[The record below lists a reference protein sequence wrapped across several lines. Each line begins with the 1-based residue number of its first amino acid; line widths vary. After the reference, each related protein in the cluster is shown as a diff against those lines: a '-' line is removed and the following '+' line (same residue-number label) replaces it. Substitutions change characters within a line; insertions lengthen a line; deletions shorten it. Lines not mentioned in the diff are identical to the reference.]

1 MTSIEFL
8 RRIEDDKLGAIDRAL
23 ALLWFVG
30 RDDPTVGM
38 TASDI
43 CAQVEMAGHPKQNSS
58 RLEEQLRANRGTS
71 KAARNAWRLHPRT
84 RRELDGKY
92 AFALAPRPLAA
103 SNSVLPTDLFA
114 GTRDYIER
122 VVEQINKS
130 YDAQLWDCAAVM
142 CRRLLETLI
151 IETYEG
157 AARTREIKGN
167 DGHFFMLNGLITAME
182 KDTKISLG
190 RNAMK
195 GLKDFK
201 QLGDLSAHNR
211 RFNARQNDID
221 RVRDGLRVAAEEL
234 LHLAALNRNSAR
246 AAITASGTTA
256 QGMAGSPLKP
266 GFGLSGDVHTSHT

>member
-1 MTSIEFL
+1 VTSIEFL
-8 RRIEDDKLGAIDRAL
+8 RRIENDKLGVIDRAL

-43 CAQVEMAGHPKQNSS
+43 CAEVEKAGHPKQNSS
-58 RLEEQLRANRGTS
+58 RLEQQLRAHRGTS
-71 KAARNAWRLHPRT
+71 KAAQDAWRLHPRN
-84 RRELDGKY
+84 RRELDGKH
-92 AFALAPRPLAA
+92 AFALAPRPLAV
-103 SNSVLPTDLFA
+103 SDSVLPTDLFA

-122 VVEQINKS
+122 VVEQINRS
-130 YDAQLWDCAAVM
+130 YDVQLWDCTAVM

-151 IETYEG
+151 IETYEKAG
-157 AARTREIKGN
+157 RTSEIKGN
-167 DGHFFMLNGLITAME
+167 DGHFFMLNDLITTLG

-234 LHLAALNRNSAR
+234 LHLAGLNHTSTSA
-246 AAITASGTTA
+246 AVTASDA
-256 QGMAGSPLKP
+256 AALRIAP
-266 GFGLSGDVHTSHT
+266 V

>member
-1 MTSIEFL
+1 VTPIEFL
-8 RRIEDDKLGAIDRAL
+8 RRIENDKLGAIDRAL

-30 RDDPTVGM
+30 RDDPAVSM
-38 TASDI
+38 TAGAI
-43 CAQVEMAGHPKQNSS
+43 CTQVEMAGHPKQNSS
-58 RLEEQLRANRGTS
+58 RLEQQLRANRGTS
-71 KAARNAWRLHPRT
+71 KAGHNAWRLHPRN
-84 RRELDGKY
+84 RRELDNKY
-92 AFALAPRPLAA
+92 AFALAPRPLTL
-103 SNSVLPTDLFA
+103 SDSVLPTDLFS
-114 GTRDYIER
+114 GTRDYIEK

-151 IETYEG
+151 VETYEKAG
-157 AARTREIKGN
+157 RAGDVKGN
-167 DGHFFMLNGLITAME
+167 DGHFFMLNGLITALE
-182 KDTKISLG
+182 KDTNISLG

-234 LHLAALNRNSAR
+234 LHLAGLNRNSTS
-246 AAITASGTTA
+246 AAITLPGAAA
-256 QGMAGSPLKP
+256 QGIAS
-266 GFGLSGDVHTSHT
+266 V